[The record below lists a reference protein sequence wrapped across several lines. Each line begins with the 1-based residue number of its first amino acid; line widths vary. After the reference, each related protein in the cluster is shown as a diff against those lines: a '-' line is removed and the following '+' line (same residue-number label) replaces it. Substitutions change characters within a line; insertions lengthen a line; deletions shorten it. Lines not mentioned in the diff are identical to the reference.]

1 MKRRTVMQ
9 AIGAGIAA
17 AGFPSI
23 AAAKTAPFDFEKRT
37 VRLNDGHDMPIIGL
51 GVFNLVGSI
60 LCLVCLFLSL
70 FIPSAR
76 DYLHFHV

>member
-37 VRLNDGHDMPIIGL
+37 VRLNDGHDMPIIRKRLHRGAAKRL
-51 GVFNLVGSI
+51 PPDRHG
-60 LCLVCLFLSL
+60 
-70 FIPSAR
+70 AR
-76 DYLHFHV
+76 LQQ